1 MNFLISALE
10 YVQVRFSYREVSM
23 AGRSDLNKGGI
34 SNPTAGRRA
43 HPGGGL
49 DEMDRS
55 IVRLLQ
61 KDGRMSNTDIARQL
75 EVTET
80 TVRKR
85 IGQLLDQG
93 LMNIVAVPT
102 PEAVGMSLSSIIGVS
117 VDLTSMHA
125 VGDAIRAYPQVRYVG
140 MSAGRY
146 DLIIEAFFSNQ
157 EQLLDFVTDKLGAL
171 DGVNNIETSV
181 ILKVVKF
188 SYEWEIA

>member
-1 MNFLISALE
+1 M
-10 YVQVRFSYREVSM
+10 V
-23 AGRSDLNKGGI
+23 GRRDTNRGGI
-34 SNPTAGRRA
+34 SNPSAARRA
-43 HPGGGL
+43 NHSGGL
-49 DEMDRS
+49 DEMDRA
-55 IVRLLQ
+55 IIKLLQ
-61 KDGRMSNTDIARQL
+61 QDGRMNNTDIARQL
-75 EVTET
+75 KVTET

-85 IGQLLDQG
+85 IGQLLDEG

-125 VGDAIRAYPQVRYVG
+125 VGDAIRAYPQVRYIG

-146 DLIIEAFFSNQ
+146 DLIVEAFFSNQ

-171 DGVNNIETSV
+171 EGVNNIETSV

-188 SYEWEIA
+188 SYEWEIG

>member
-1 MNFLISALE
+1 MAE
-10 YVQVRFSYREVSM
+10 RRE
-23 AGRSDLNKGGI
+23 ATKGGI
-34 SNPTAGRRA
+34 SNSSAGRRA
-43 HPGGGL
+43 NHGGGL
-49 DEMDRS
+49 DEMDRR
-55 IVRLLQ
+55 IIRLLQ
-61 KDGRMSNTDIARQL
+61 HDGRMSNTDIARQL

-85 IGQLLDQG
+85 IGQLLDEG

-117 VDLTSMHA
+117 VDLTAMHR